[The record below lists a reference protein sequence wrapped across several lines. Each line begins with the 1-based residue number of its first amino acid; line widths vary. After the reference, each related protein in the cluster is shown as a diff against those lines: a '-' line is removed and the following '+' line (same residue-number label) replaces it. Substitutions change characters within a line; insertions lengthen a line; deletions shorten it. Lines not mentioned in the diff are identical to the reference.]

1 MRLTKRHR
9 AALTA
14 ALIGTALGVTPLTTA
29 NAAAV
34 AMTLH
39 TSDTIDTVGT
49 PEDIDITLTTPPSA
63 DSFVELNLNTK
74 GAEHLTITDD
84 TGTVLTPDPVYAN
97 DSLAT
102 FRFGKEDSDH
112 DGIPG
117 ATLTPGS
124 LHVRVTADGYVG
136 GYLNINADYI
146 DGATGNR
153 LPIIPAHAL
162 INIKQPSVNPY
173 WQSPSWSTLAAGA
186 QQPVECRLD
195 THMRLQT
202 PPASTRTRL
211 LFTAQQI
218 TKSGYTAS
226 QLARSVHVQHSDD
239 GNTYNTR
246 PWTIGADG
254 SLYLE
259 IAKQDWTEGTLK
271 TSDYLRFTAA
281 WGLPAGHLTGIFQT
295 LDPDGTQLSNTPQ
308 TLDFTA
314 DRAAFYGRDSAGVL
328 WQYQASTT
336 SDPARYTRRAKVGGG
351 WNTYNDL
358 AKLSTLKADGTGDLV
373 ARDKAGILWLY
384 KATGDVS
391 RPFAARSKVG
401 GGWNTYTQLTG
412 PGDITGD
419 RKADLIARDRDG
431 VLWLYRGTDSASTP
445 FTARTRIGAGWNAY
459 DQLTGGADLTG
470 DSKADLIARD
480 RDGVLWF
487 YRGTSS
493 IKSPFASRT
502 RVGGGWNT
510 YTRLVS
516 TGDTTGDGINDLIA
530 TDSSGTLWL
539 YRGTSTIKSPFTS
552 RTRIGSGWTIYNT
565 LT

>member
-14 ALIGTALGVTPLTTA
+14 ALLGTALGVTPLTTA

-49 PEDIDITLTTPPSA
+49 PEDIDITLTTPPTA
-63 DSFVELNLNTK
+63 DSFVELNLDTEN
-74 GAEHLTITDD
+74 AAHLTVTDD
-84 TGTVLTPDPVYAN
+84 TGTVLTPDPVYAD

-117 ATLTPGS
+117 APLTPRS
-124 LHVRVTADGYVG
+124 LHVQVTADGYVG
-136 GYLNINADYI
+136 DGLNINAYYI
-146 DGATGNR
+146 DGATGSR
-153 LPIIPAHAL
+153 IPINPAHAS
-162 INIKQPSVNPY
+162 IHIKKPSVIPY
-173 WQSPSWSTLAAGA
+173 WQSPRWYTVAAGTTEA
-186 QQPVECRLD
+186 AEVRLD
-195 THMRLQT
+195 TLMQLST
-202 PPASTRTRL
+202 PPPSTRLRL

-218 TKSGYTAS
+218 AKAGYTAA
-226 QLARSVHVQHSDD
+226 QMTRYVHVQHSSD
-239 GNTYNTR
+239 GIAYSAR
-246 PWTIGADG
+246 PWTTGADG
-254 SLYLE
+254 SVYLE
-259 IAKQDWTEGTLK
+259 ISEQVWTAGTVK

-281 WGLPAGHLTGIFQT
+281 WGLPAGHLSGIFQT
-295 LDPDGTQLSNTPQ
+295 LGPDGTQLGNKPQ

-336 SDPARYTRRAKVGGG
+336 TDPAQYTRRAKVGGG
-351 WNTYNDL
+351 WNVYSTL
-358 AKLSTLKADGTGDLV
+358 TKLSTLKADGTGDLV
-373 ARDKAGILWLY
+373 ARDKTGILWLY
-384 KATGDVS
+384 RATGDIS
-391 RPFAARSKVG
+391 QPFAARSKVG

-431 VLWLYRGTDSASTP
+431 VLWLYRGTDSTNTP
-445 FTARTRIGAGWNAY
+445 FTARTRIGGGWNAY
-459 DQLTGGADLTG
+459 NQLTGGADLTG
-470 DSKADLIARD
+470 DGKADLLARD
-480 RDGVLWF
+480 TSGVLWL

-493 IKSPFASRT
+493 IKSPYAART

-516 TGDTTGDGINDLIA
+516 SGDATGDGINDLLA
-530 TDSSGTLWL
+530 TDRSGALWL
-539 YRGTSTIKSPFTS
+539 YRGTSNANAPLQY
-552 RTRIGSGWTIYNT
+552 RARIGAGWTIYNA